1 MSKNEML
8 DTDLYNFYL
17 PTWEDDREKTI
28 NEFLPMTEAEVE
40 ERFGG
45 RKVSERVS
53 EQMDKYGYAFNDW
66 EVRPEMHALLLLV
79 RSKFNYLVDMY
90 PIDFYIDAAIKWAIR
105 PKRSELCTAVV
116 WYDENTERFEIMSL
130 RIKRER
136 SLSNPSCREH
146 ETKFVT
152 AAKSIEKTATIIAS
166 LRPYD
171 LTEVSKYVVNKL
183 KDRVEDMTDTISA
196 EIRAAYN
203 NFCTELAQRSCQDE
217 LYDLLNK
224 AKLGEAVTFAP
235 EGRLMLKYNKYV
247 EERDRL
253 QEKKE
258 HAGEQGDMYM
268 LRSFVTGNVAC
279 VYRSPSEGYDDVH
292 KVLYK
297 SFDDVPVEIK
307 RAVMTLESVER
318 TGKGVANGV
327 GQVGNPVEV
336 LCKEACGFLVPM
348 DFIKEF
354 IQLPA
359 ESVHGA

>member
-1 MSKNEML
+1 MSSNEML
-8 DTDLYNFYL
+8 DTDLYNFYISA
-17 PTWEDDREKTI
+17 WEEDRERTI

-40 ERFGG
+40 ERFGKH
-45 RKVSERVS
+45 KVSERAS
-53 EQMDKYGYAFNDW
+53 EQMNKYGYAFNDW
-66 EVRPEMHALLLLV
+66 EVRPEMHALLLLI
-79 RSKFNYLVDMY
+79 RKKFNYLVDIY
-90 PIDFYIDAAIKWAIR
+90 PIDFSINGAIKWAIR

-116 WYDENTERFEIMSL
+116 WYDELTERFEIMSL

-136 SLSNPSCREH
+136 SLSNPSCRDH
-146 ETKFVT
+146 ETKLVT
-152 AAKSIEKTATIIAS
+152 AAKSIEKAAAIIAS

-171 LTEVSKYVVNKL
+171 LTEVCKYTVNKL
-183 KDRVEDMTDTISA
+183 KDRVEDMTDAISA

-203 NFCTELAQRSCQDE
+203 NFCTELAQRGCQDE
-217 LYDLLNK
+217 LYDLLNR

-258 HAGEQGDMYM
+258 HAGEQADMYM
-268 LRSFVTGNVAC
+268 LRSFTTGNVAC
-279 VYRSPSEGYDDVH
+279 VYRPSDVDYDEIH

-297 SFDDVPVEIK
+297 SFDDVPIEIK

-318 TGKGVANGV
+318 NSSGVAKGV
-327 GQVGNPVEV
+327 GQVGDPAEV

-348 DFIKEF
+348 DFINEF
-354 IQLPA
+354 TQLST
-359 ESVHGA
+359 EVVHGA